1 MKELENLSQGNP
13 EESIRVQAVVDWFG
27 PTDSLKMDE
36 QLKAS
41 GVKNPMKHSTP
52 DSPESKLLGK
62 NLEDAPEL
70 VKEANPETYLSAD
83 DPAFL
88 IQHGP
93 EDNLVTYQGSV
104 LLARKL
110 GQALGF
116 GKVSL
121 ELFPDIRHGGPA

>member
-1 MKELENLSQGNP
+1 
-13 EESIRVQAVVDWFG
+13 
-27 PTDSLKMDE
+27 
-36 QLKAS
+36 
-41 GVKNPMKHSTP
+41 MKHSTP

-121 ELFPDIRHGGPA
+121 ELFPDILHGGPAYGT